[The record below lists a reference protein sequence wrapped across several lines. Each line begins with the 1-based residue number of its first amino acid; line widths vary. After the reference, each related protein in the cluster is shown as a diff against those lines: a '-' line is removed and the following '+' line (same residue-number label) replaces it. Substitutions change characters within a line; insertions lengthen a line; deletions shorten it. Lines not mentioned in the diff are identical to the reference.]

1 MHEVNQTMQVVMQNN
16 LALLDFKG
24 LLGKRTFNKNIY
36 FITVFTVFLFVI
48 WVSFMVYGSL
58 HAV

>member
-24 LLGKRTFNKNIY
+24 YLGKRTFNKNIY